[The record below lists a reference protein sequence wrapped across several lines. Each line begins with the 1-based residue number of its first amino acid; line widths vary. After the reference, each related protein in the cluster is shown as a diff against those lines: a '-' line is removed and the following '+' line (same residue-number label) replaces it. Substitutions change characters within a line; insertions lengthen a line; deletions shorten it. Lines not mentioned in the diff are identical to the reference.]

1 MPEFES
7 EIGFAQLGLG
17 SVLNQYN
24 LTVPTNQREYAWTER
39 EVGVLFQDFDREIA
53 LKDQSYFLGTLVTI
67 ARKPGYL
74 EVVDGQQRLAT
85 TAILLSAIRNHLIEI
100 EPDMARSIENDFL
113 ATYDRDTRTTV
124 PKLRLNV
131 DDNDYFIQRLVHP
144 NQPLE
149 STRPPHVLL
158 AEAFSKAE
166 CQVKKIVAELDPKDH
181 GDALNRWVN
190 FLEHQ
195 ATVIL
200 LRVPN
205 SSNAYRMFETLN
217 DRGIKVSQS
226 DLVKN
231 YLFGQ
236 AGDRFDEVQQRWA
249 YMRGSLESM
258 EEEDTTIAFLRH
270 SLTILYEFV
279 REAAVYDLV
288 ASRVSGPLDAV
299 KFCGQLETLANTL
312 VATDNPDHE
321 RWNQYGQ
328 STRGA
333 LEILNLFNISPM
345 RPLLLSVAQKFTE
358 TEADKAFTFCVGLS
372 VRLMIGNRTRTGT
385 VEQGL
390 AAAAHKIF
398 NDEIVSYKKLRMH
411 LMPITPTDGE
421 FSAAFS
427 SATVTNRKLARY
439 YLRSIEMATQADSE
453 PWLLP
458 NTNNNVINLEH
469 VLPIKPGSAWPQF
482 SEDDV
487 KLFRNRIGNMTLLQ
501 TSKNSGLQSADFE
514 TKKKAYANSPY
525 EITKLIAN
533 QDEWTKAQIED
544 RQKHLAS
551 LALKEWKVD
560 L

>member
-1 MPEFES
+1 M
-7 EIGFAQLGLG
+7 
-17 SVLNQYN
+17 
-24 LTVPTNQREYAWTER
+24 
-39 EVGVLFQDFDREIA
+39 
-53 LKDQSYFLGTLVTI
+53 
-67 ARKPGYL
+67 
-74 EVVDGQQRLAT
+74 
-85 TAILLSAIRNHLIEI
+85 
-100 EPDMARSIENDFL
+100 
-113 ATYDRDTRTTV
+113 
-124 PKLRLNV
+124 
-131 DDNDYFIQRLVHP
+131 
-144 NQPLE
+144 
-149 STRPPHVLL
+149 
-158 AEAFSKAE
+158 
-166 CQVKKIVAELDPKDH
+166 
-181 GDALNRWVN
+181 
-190 FLEHQ
+190 
-195 ATVIL
+195 
-200 LRVPN
+200 RVPN

-312 VATDNPDHE
+312 VATDNPAHE
-321 RWNQYGQ
+321 RWNPYGE

-358 TEADKAFTFCVGLS
+358 TEAEKAFTFCVALS

-390 AAAAHKIF
+390 ATAAHKVY
-398 NDEIVSYKKLRMH
+398 NDEIVSYKGLRMQ

-439 YLRSIEMATQADSE
+439 YLRSIEMASRADSE
-453 PWLLP
+453 PWLVP
-458 NTNNNVINLEH
+458 NTNSNVINLEH

-501 TSKNSGLQSADFE
+501 ASKNSGLQSADFE

-525 EITKLIAN
+525 EITTSIAN

-551 LALKEWKVD
+551 LALKAWKVD